1 MILKILKPLAVV
13 ALLLVPAGASPASPP
28 PDGRHGRA
36 TVALV
41 AELPD
46 PGARALLILRAHS
59 RDGVILLRRDDATP
73 ADLAAAIA
81 LLNRTRHNEPV
92 PLGRDR
98 QVILRTA
105 SIARPLS
112 DHARRRLTEQ
122 ITRLKHAPPRDI
134 EGVGNVPAI
143 EVRLAGNGRPH
154 G

>member
-41 AELPD
+41 AELP
-46 PGARALLILRAHS
+46 
-59 RDGVILLRRDDATP
+59 DGVILLRRDDATP